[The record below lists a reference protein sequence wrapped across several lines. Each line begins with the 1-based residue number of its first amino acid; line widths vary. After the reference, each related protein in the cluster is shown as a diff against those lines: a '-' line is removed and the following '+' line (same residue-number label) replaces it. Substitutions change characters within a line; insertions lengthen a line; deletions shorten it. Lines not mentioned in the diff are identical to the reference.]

1 MTPPGGAARALA
13 ALLLLS
19 AWLVLVAG
27 TAAAATITPN
37 TTSDNVADDGQCSL
51 REAITAAYTHEPSGA
66 LPGECAAGSGDDLIR
81 LNPGHYFLSI
91 PGAHEDANASGDL
104 DVRSDLTIQGAGAAS
119 TIIDAVGIDR
129 VLEIL
134 PNVTVRI
141 EGVTIMGGHAPKGR
155 AGKEAATGSPAVG
168 AEGEAGEGGGGILD
182 EGKLTLFDSVVL
194 DNSSGEG
201 GTGGAAHAEAGPAEA
216 FGGAGG
222 SGGPGGGIE
231 ATGPLT
237 IEDSTIIGNSTG
249 AGGAGGSALGGA
261 GIAGTAGVMHGA
273 GGAAGAGDGGEGG
286 IGGGGVGVDARAA
299 LSVSDST
306 ISDNEA
312 GAGGAGGEGAGGDGG
327 NEVNAEDGGGGGG
340 GAALGG
346 RGGAGGFA
354 AGLDA
359 SAGAQIFAST
369 VAGNSSGAGGA
380 GALGVAG
387 FGGLGSPGG
396 TGGRGRGGEGGEG
409 GSASGLR
416 VAGPPGTVT
425 IEDDTLAGNSN
436 GAGAAAGEGIG
447 GEAGVIFGH
456 AGEGD
461 GGTGGIGGEGALE
474 AEAQA
479 AALVADTINANTTG
493 AGGAGGTGA
502 SSGGG
507 LTVAGLGEHAGNYGG
522 LLVHLTA
529 TLSDSIVSG
538 NSPGNCGLAPGGTLT
553 DGGHDITFGGPGC
566 PGANADP
573 LLGALQENGGA
584 TETEEIAP
592 ASPAVDAVPVSG
604 AGCPA
609 VDQRGVLR
617 PAGAACDAGAFE
629 IATAGASTGPA
640 SAITAT
646 SATLNGSARNPDL
659 AGASAFFQYGPTAA
673 YGERTPAQ
681 PIAPTSAATALGA
694 SVTGLSPHAG
704 YHFRIVVINGVGEV
718 FGADQALT
726 TAPAQSPSG
735 ALPVIS
741 ALRIHPARLTPE
753 ARRGASILAKLRRG
767 HGAVISYRDSEAAS
781 STFTVQQARRGF
793 RDGRLCAAKPPR
805 RRAGRIKRCTRYVA
819 LGSFTHADGAGANA
833 IRFSGRVGS
842 RALRRG
848 GYRLLVTPLAG
859 GRRGTAVSAAFSV
872 L

>member
-1 MTPPGGAARALA
+1 MLGAA
-13 ALLLLS
+13 
-19 AWLVLVAG
+19 
-27 TAAAATITPN
+27 TAAAATITPS
-37 TTSDNVADDGQCSL
+37 TTSDNTADDGLCSL
-51 REAITAAYTHEPSGA
+51 REAITAAYTHEASGA
-66 LPGECAAGSGDDLIR
+66 LPGECVAGTGDDVIR

-104 DVRSDLTIQGAGAAS
+104 DVRSELTIEGAGAAS

-129 VLEIL
+129 ALEIL

-182 EGKLTLFDSVVL
+182 EGKLTLLDSVVS
-194 DNSSGEG
+194 DNTSGG
-201 GTGGAAHAEAGPAEA
+201 GGVGGDAHAEAGPAEA
-216 FGGAGG
+216 FAGAGGAGG
-222 SGGPGGGIE
+222 LGGGIE

-249 AGGAGGSALGGA
+249 AGGAGGNAFGGA

-286 IGGGGVGVDARAA
+286 IGGGGAGVDAQAA
-299 LSVSDST
+299 LSIRDSA
-306 ISDNEA
+306 ISENEA
-312 GAGGAGGEGAGGDGG
+312 GAGGAGGEGIGGVGG

-359 SAGAQIFAST
+359 SAGAQIFTST
-369 VAGNSSGAGGA
+369 IAGNSSGAGGA
-380 GALGVAG
+380 GTLGEGGV
-387 FGGLGSPGG
+387 GGLGSPGG

-409 GSASGLR
+409 GLASALR

-425 IEDDTLAGNSN
+425 VEDDTLAGNSN

-447 GEAGVIFGH
+447 GEGGVIFGH

-461 GGTGGIGGEGALE
+461 GGTGGVGGEGGLE
-474 AEAQA
+474 TEAAA
-479 AALVADTINANTTG
+479 AALTADTINANTTG
-493 AGGAGGTGA
+493 AGGAGGAGA
-502 SSGGG
+502 SNGGG

-522 LLVHLTA
+522 VLVHLTA
-529 TLSDSIVSG
+529 TLSDSIIAA
-538 NSPGNCGLAPGGTLT
+538 NSPGNCGLAPGGALS

-566 PGANADP
+566 PGTNVDP
-573 LLGALQENGGA
+573 LLGPLQENGGPTA
-584 TETEEIAP
+584 TEAIAT
-592 ASPAVDAVPVSG
+592 ASLAVDTVPASG

-629 IATAGASTGPA
+629 IATPGASTAPA

-646 SATLNGSARNPDL
+646 SATLDGSARNPDL
-659 AGASAFFQYGPTAA
+659 AAASAFFQYGPTAA
-673 YGERTPAQ
+673 YGEQTSAQ
-681 PIAPTSAATALGA
+681 PIAAASAATALGA
-694 SVTGLSPHAG
+694 SVTGLAPRAG
-704 YHFRIVVINGVGEV
+704 YHFRLVVVNAVGEA
-718 FGADQALT
+718 FGADQTFT
-726 TAPAQSPSG
+726 TATTQPPAGGP
-735 ALPVIS
+735 PVIS
-741 ALRIHPARLTPE
+741 ALKIHPSRVTPE
-753 ARRGASILAKLRRG
+753 AGRGASILGKLRRRR
-767 HGAVISYRDSEAAS
+767 GAVVSYRDSELAV
-781 STFTVQQARRGF
+781 STFVVQQSQRGF
-793 RDGRLCAAKPPR
+793 RSGRVCAARPPR
-805 RRAGRIKRCTRYVA
+805 RRAHVKRCTRYA
-819 LGSFTHADGAGANA
+819 TLGSFTHTDAAGANT
-833 IRFSGRVGS
+833 IHFSGRIRS
-842 RALRRG
+842 RALHRG

-859 GRRGTAVSAAFSV
+859 ASRGSAAAVSFSV